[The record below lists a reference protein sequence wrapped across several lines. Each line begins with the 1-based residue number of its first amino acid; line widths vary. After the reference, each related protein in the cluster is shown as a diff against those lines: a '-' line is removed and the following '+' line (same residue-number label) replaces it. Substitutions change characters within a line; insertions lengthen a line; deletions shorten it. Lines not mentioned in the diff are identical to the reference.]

1 MSKTSTVIKKVAM
14 NGPIKALI
22 TSMSNF
28 FSTDAFVILV
38 METSKIHLSSAEMEL
53 MQNAEIILTKNRVLE
68 KMRTLLEDVQEQQIL
83 FATSNRLNNEIFKVS
98 PKISRGENY
107 LGLPYLILDYPR
119 QSSEN
124 NFFFIRTMFWWGNF
138 FSCTLHLADHSKEL
152 FKERII
158 QFYPRLK
165 IFYIAISHDQ
175 WVHQLGEKDYQKID
189 SVTQEQFKTICE
201 TFDHIKIAGKQ
212 SLNEWETASVKL
224 LENWKFFLSVCGL
237 IS

>member
-1 MSKTSTVIKKVAM
+1 
-14 NGPIKALI
+14 
-22 TSMSNF
+22 
-28 FSTDAFVILV
+28 
-38 METSKIHLSSAEMEL
+38 MEVSKIRLSSAEMEL

-68 KMRTLLEDVQEQQIL
+68 KMKALLEQLLNQQTKFIQ
-83 FATSNRLNNEIFKVS
+83 TNNLTGEIFKVS

-138 FSCTLHLADHSKEL
+138 FSCTLHLANNSKDI
-152 FKERII
+152 FIERII
-158 QFYPRLK
+158 QSYPLLK
-165 IFYIAISHDQ
+165 NFYIAISHDQ

-189 SVTQEQFKTICE
+189 SMTQKEFEGICKSL
-201 TFDHIKIAGKQ
+201 DYIKIARRH
-212 SLNEWETASVKL
+212 SLTEWEIAPVKL
-224 LENWKFFLSVCGL
+224 WENWELYLSVCGL